1 MYTHFCMQRCSI
13 HPSAQCV
20 HEKKNDCAWRNQFV
34 YLEHCVCVCL
44 CARRAHHH
52 DHNGAS
58 MHRYN
63 YQHLMSAHMTA
74 FHSPDKVISSQLLSL
89 SSGRCRRRDQKN
101 NAHIF
106 LSILYIKRYQNAIR
120 IHSHLEH
127 LVCTSRVN
135 HIARDTEQQLKN
147 IIERNAVR
155 VSAIEQ
161 KCPVAFCPSTFT
173 FIKMMKSC
181 EQWKKIARK
190 AKQKKNKM
198 KNRIINAIPCICLM

>member
-1 MYTHFCMQRCSI
+1 MYSNFCMQRRSI
-13 HPSAQCV
+13 HPSPQCV
-20 HEKKNDCAWRNQFV
+20 HGKKVCAWRNQFV

-63 YQHLMSAHMTA
+63 YQHLMSTHMTA

-89 SSGRCRRRDQKN
+89 ISGRCRRRDQNN

-155 VSAIEQ
+155 VSAIEKNSPLHFAPAHSHSSKWWNHVNNEKKLLVKQ
-161 KCPVAFCPSTFT
+161 NKKKT
-173 FIKMMKSC
+173 K
-181 EQWKKIARK
+181 WKIAS
-190 AKQKKNKM
+190 
-198 KNRIINAIPCICLM
+198 